1 MIKQDIIEAT
11 GHTEIIDEGKA
22 PTCTETGLT
31 EGKHCSVC
39 GEILVAQETIAAL
52 GHDYVNGVCK
62 NCGEKQPVIPPPGG
76 GGIVPDVYKRQVLI
90 MEALAQVGAVAILSE
105 PANRGKLAVFGG
117 IKNCRFKQQVVPGD
131 VLRCV

>member
-76 GGIVPDVYKRQVLI
+76 GGIVPPPNPESIVTNTENQGEKVTSVNIGAEIKR
-90 MEALAQVGAVAILSE
+90 E
-105 PANRGKLAVFGG
+105 F
-117 IKNCRFKQQVVPGD
+117 
-131 VLRCV
+131 